1 MKKLI
6 SILIIIIISVSIT
19 CSSFATSINDLQN
32 QKNEAQNQK
41 QQAEDEL
48 KNVQTQKSAEMAEIE
63 QLSAKINKNEDKL
76 ETLRKEVEELET
88 NIKQKEQELKIAE
101 EKYNRNKDLL
111 DKRLVAIHEAGDTSF
126 LDVLL
131 NSKNLSDFISK
142 CFSVQELAQHDT
154 ELLNII
160 EKEKNSVEAQK
171 EELNVQKVKVKSK
184 KADQEKANTVMKNA
198 KAQKNSK
205 IAKLS
210 DEEKVLQEQIDQFNS
225 AIRQA
230 ETSIQQAI
238 ANSNQWNVSGSGAGA
253 NKPLTGGSL
262 EWPLPANYATYSR
275 ITSYFGPREQPTAG
289 ASTNHGAID
298 VGIPIGTPVYA
309 AELGTVIIANWY
321 GGYGNF
327 VMIKHD
333 NGLYTAYG
341 HLSGYNVNAG
351 QRVSR
356 GQQIATS
363 GSTGISTG
371 PHLHFEVRLSPG
383 GSSNR
388 VNPLSYLTI

>member
-6 SILIIIIISVSIT
+6 SVLIIIIISVSIT
-19 CSSFATSINDLQN
+19 CSNFATSINDLQN

-41 QQAEDEL
+41 NEAEGEL
-48 KNVQTQKSAEMAEIE
+48 QNVQTQKSAEMAEIE
-63 QLSAKINKNEDKL
+63 QLSAKINENEDKL
-76 ETLRKEVEELET
+76 EILRKEVQELEA
-88 NIKQKEQELKIAE
+88 NIKQKEQELQIAE

-154 ELLNII
+154 ELLNTI
-160 EKEKNSVEAQK
+160 EKEKNSVQAQK
-171 EELNVQKVKVKSK
+171 EELNRQKVKVKSK

-210 DEEKVLQEQIDQFNS
+210 DQEKALQEQIDQFNM

-230 ETSIQQAI
+230 EVSIQQAI
-238 ANSNQWNVSGSGAGA
+238 QNSNQWNVSGSGAGA
-253 NKPLTGGSL
+253 NKPLTGGAI
-262 EWPLPANYATYSR
+262 EWPLPAKYATYSR
-275 ITSYFGPREQPTAG
+275 ITSYFGHREQPTAG

-298 VGIPIGTPVYA
+298 IGIPLGTPVYA
-309 AELGTVIIANWY
+309 AELGTVIVANWY

-388 VNPLSYLTI
+388 VNPLNYLTI